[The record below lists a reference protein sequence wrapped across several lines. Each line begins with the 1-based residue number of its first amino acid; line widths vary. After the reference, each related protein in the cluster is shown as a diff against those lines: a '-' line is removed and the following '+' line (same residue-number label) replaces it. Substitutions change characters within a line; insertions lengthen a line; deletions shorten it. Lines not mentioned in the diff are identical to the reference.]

1 MKHPSVR
8 HRMWQSM
15 RILRVF
21 DRHEVASTATAS
33 VNTARVYL
41 SALQK
46 AGFLRQQGDKYQL
59 VRNTGPKA
67 PTPCY
72 AERGKRGLYGV
83 TDLNTGVTYEL
94 AWLDVL
100 REQCQGRQITE
111 VATEL
116 GYSRGAISM
125 ALHGKYPGD
134 TKHIKAAVERTY
146 PGNKEKANAITH

>member
-1 MKHPSVR
+1 MKYPVR

-33 VNTARVYL
+33 VNTVRVYL

-72 AERGKRGLYGV
+72 AGSGKRGLYGV
-83 TDLNTGVTYEL
+83 TDPNTNVTYEL

-100 REQCQGRQITE
+100 REQCQGRQIVD
-111 VATEL
+111 VAAEL

-134 TKHIKAAVERTY
+134 TKHIQTAVKRAY
-146 PGNKEKANAITH
+146 PGNKEANRAATQ